1 VDLYLIFVRNYFE
14 GSCIHIWVDSL
25 KGGDSMSIKQ
35 SRDPLLYIMQ
45 PAIQYPKATMQ
56 EKFVVTNKIV
66 KEQDSPLLNEDAK
79 NKFDSQTEAETI
91 EPVNEETE
99 SKMEPAKEKK
109 VYKKGNSTHKKD
121 LISNEVQDIIHN
133 YHLDRSDHEE
143 TDVKSTKKQAMYSFN
158 RIKGFKEMTIVEKLN
173 YLENFPKQ
181 LPPVPCIFMTKNS
194 SIKGFLQK
202 VTEEMVEIKQFNDK
216 NIEQNMNDLT
226 DIRMIGLK

>member
-1 VDLYLIFVRNYFE
+1 
-14 GSCIHIWVDSL
+14 
-25 KGGDSMSIKQ
+25 MSIKQ

-45 PAIQYPKATMQ
+45 PAIQYPKANMQ

-99 SKMEPAKEKK
+99 SKMEPVKEKK

-202 VTEEMVEIKQFNDK
+202 VTEEIIEIKQFNDK

>member
-1 VDLYLIFVRNYFE
+1 V

-45 PAIQYPKATMQ
+45 PAIQYPKANMQ

-66 KEQDSPLLNEDAK
+66 KEQDNPLLNEDAK

-91 EPVNEETE
+91 EQANKETE
-99 SKMEPAKEKK
+99 SKMELVKEKK
-109 VYKKGNSTHKKD
+109 VYKKGNSTYKED

-133 YHLDRSDHEE
+133 YHLDRSDQEE

-202 VTEEMVEIKQFNDK
+202 VTEEIIEIKQFNDK